1 MSTPEPA
8 EEALFRVVAGSPDD
22 EELAA
27 LTAVVLALGGD
38 ADSDDRRGPGRS
50 WLRRTMLRLHP
61 LPGPGSWRRSGR

>member
-1 MSTPEPA
+1 MSTSEPS
-8 EEALFRVVAGSPDD
+8 EEALFRVVAGTPDD

-27 LTAVVLALGGD
+27 LTAVVMALAGAD
-38 ADSDDRRGPGRS
+38 ADDRRGPGRS

>member
-1 MSTPEPA
+1 VSTPESAGEP
-8 EEALFRVVAGSPDD
+8 LFRVVAGTPDD

-27 LTAVVLALGGD
+27 LTAAVLALGGD
-38 ADSDDRRGPGRS
+38 AESGDRRGPGRS

>member
-1 MSTPEPA
+1 VSTPEPA

-27 LTAVVLALGGD
+27 LTAVVLALGGG